1 MNNRKK
7 VIYAVIICMMINN
20 TYVFAEKSDSIKE
33 EIENNKNKIESLE
46 DEKEKVNSSI
56 EEEKN
61 QLSGVEEQIKE
72 KENELYKLQKEISE
86 YQKQID
92 EIQSEVNKLNNAINE
107 SKNTVEIKKKYIE
120 ELKEEQ
126 KRIQELLDSRVRS
139 VYKVNLAQQY
149 IYMIIKSK
157 NIFEVFQN
165 LTSIS
170 RIIDFDKDLI
180 KKSKVNQ
187 ENMAAEIE
195 EINLKIQEQEENQI
209 AIKEKQAEI
218 VSAKNS
224 VVAIQDK
231 EEEKKQELLALQNDK
246 LNSIASL
253 ENNNVAINN
262 QINDL
267 ESHNSELEAELDR
280 IINNV
285 AGGTGNDDKLD
296 DLPIE
301 NGFLR
306 PIPGQITSYYGY
318 RVNPVTGEYKL
329 HKGIDYAGN
338 YGDPIKASKS
348 GVVEYSGWISGY
360 GKTIILGHGNGVQTL
375 YPHAQTLKVSVGDTV
390 SQGDVIAEVG
400 STGNSTGPHLHF
412 EIRINGEAVDPLNYI
427 PY

>member
-7 VIYAVIICMMINN
+7 VLYAIIICMMINN
-20 TYVFAEKSDSIKE
+20 TYAFAEKSDSIKE

-46 DEKEKVNSSI
+46 DEKEKINNSI

-61 QLSGVEEQIKE
+61 QLSGVEEQKE
-72 KENELYKLQKEISE
+72 KKENELYKLQKEISE

-92 EIQSEVNKLNNAINE
+92 EIQSEVNKLNKAIDE

-126 KRIQELLDSRVRS
+126 KRLQELLDSRVRS
-139 VYKVNLAQQY
+139 VYKVDLAQQY

-180 KKSKVNQ
+180 KKSKANQ
-187 ENMAAEIE
+187 ENIAIEIE
-195 EINLKIQEQEENQI
+195 EIKLKIQEQEENQI
-209 AIKEKQAEI
+209 VIKEKQDEI
-218 VSAKNS
+218 VSAKDS
-224 VVAIQDK
+224 VMAIQDK
-231 EEEKKQELLALQNDK
+231 EEEKRQELLALQNDK
-246 LNSIASL
+246 LNNIASL
-253 ENNNVAINN
+253 ENNNMALNN

-285 AGGTGNDDKLD
+285 AGGTGNDDKID
-296 DLPIE
+296 SLPIE

-306 PIPGQITSYYGY
+306 PVPGQITSYYGY

-329 HKGIDYAGN
+329 HKGIDYAGK

-348 GVVEYSGWISGY
+348 GVVEHSGWISGY
-360 GKTIILGHGNGVQTL
+360 GNTIILGHSNGVQTL
-375 YPHAQTLKVSVGDTV
+375 YPHAQTLNVSVGDTV
-390 SQGDVIAEVG
+390 TQGDVIATVG